1 MSLIFTSHVTDV
13 NSSCLIHDVDKDITK
28 CCSVFQCVA
37 VCCSVLQFVAEC
49 CSVLQ
54 RAAVCCSVL
63 QCVAVYVPDMNES
76 CLTQDVGKEIAAF
89 APEGV
94 TGFAM
99 FVAVCCSVLQCVVV
113 CCSMQHT
120 ALCCSLCT

>member
-1 MSLIFTSHVTDV
+1 MLQCLATSAPEDIYPCHVSRVTDI
-13 NSSCLIHDVDKDITK
+13 NESCLTHDVDKDITK
-28 CCSVFQCVA
+28 CCSVLQCVA
-37 VCCSVLQFVAEC
+37 VCCSVLQ
-49 CSVLQ
+49 SIS
-54 RAAVCCSVL
+54 VCCSVL

-113 CCSMQHT
+113 CCSM
-120 ALCCSLCT
+120 